1 MFSLVHFRIFL
12 GTEVGYHKTYVVK
25 AVYSDFSHFI
35 ECMIYILTQKT
46 RIRRE
51 HAHML
56 AERVKRIYSD
66 VPSRIDHVSADA
78 VPRFIVAERRSA
90 PFLMT
95 RVYAYYSVALATVDA
110 AYY

>member
-35 ECMIYILTQKT
+35 ECMIYYILTQKT

-66 VPSRIDHVSADA
+66 VSSRMTLCLGLLLLNV
-78 VPRFIVAERRSA
+78 EA
-90 PFLMT
+90 PLF
-95 RVYAYYSVALATVDA
+95 Y
-110 AYY
+110 